1 MSQVH
6 LCFPDDDAKLPDLY
20 STCKKNGRKCFL
32 GNKKVPFL
40 SVGVQFARNNEQKG
54 YKNNGKHSRR
64 NFAYKYPLLF
74 PTSGQIRPSEESIA
88 GISSMSVSWG
98 RGFLSLCLAPS
109 FINLPQVVRML

>member
-20 STCKKNGRKCFL
+20 SMCKKKGRKCFL
-32 GNKKVPFL
+32 GNKKVHFL
-40 SVGVQFARNNEQKG
+40 SVEVQFARNNEQKG
-54 YKNNGKHSRR
+54 YKNKGKHSRG
-64 NFAYKYPLLF
+64 NFAYKCPLLF